1 MIAND
6 ARTIVYESMEKHGII
21 IDDTI
26 VQSVNAAIV
35 EAAENLS
42 FACTAE
48 LFSCN
53 SPVATKECRRDIIC
67 FYHSLGYNCYIQPRD
82 GMYEIVL
89 KW

>member
-6 ARTIVYESMEKHGII
+6 ARTIVYESMEKHGIT
-21 IDDTI
+21 IDDSL
-26 VQSVNAAIV
+26 VQQVNAAIV
-35 EAAENLS
+35 EAAENMS
-42 FACTAE
+42 FACAAE
-48 LFSCN
+48 LFDCD
-53 SPVATKECRRDIIC
+53 SPIATKEYRRDIVR